1 MSGASPNQAGGDQV
15 TTVLSRIGPDQLH
28 LEPFPF
34 VSAPDCLD
42 ADLFDRLSSTMPVP
56 KFGPKTPSNTLALAS
71 PFEAPLDTAL
81 NETWH
86 AFAKAHVGAGFF
98 AEVMALVGDAVRA
111 IHPDLER
118 RMGRSLEEA
127 SVSWRGAKADTDFH
141 LDFQLGYNSPVRE
154 TSSVRG
160 PHVDKTRRLI
170 SALLYMPEPH
180 DEAGGELT
188 VCRFKGARRFQGV
201 SAALDDVEQVT
212 TVPYEPNRLI
222 LFVNGPFSVHTVRPR
237 SVTDKARRYVNLFI
251 DYREPLFSLDA
262 YQTSA

>member
-1 MSGASPNQAGGDQV
+1 MPETSSTNRIP
-15 TTVLSRIGPDQLH
+15 TVLSRIQPDQVM

-34 VSAPDCLD
+34 VSAPDCLET
-42 ADLFDRLSSTMPVP
+42 DLFRRLSSTMPVP
-56 KFGPKTPSNTLALAS
+56 NYGPGTPSNMLTLAS

-86 AFAKAHVGAGFF
+86 AFAKAHVGPGFF
-98 AEVMALVGDAVRA
+98 AEVMALVGDAVRRV
-111 IHPDLER
+111 HPDLER
-118 RMGRSLEEA
+118 RIGRPLQDA
-127 SVSWRGAKADTDFH
+127 SVSWRGAGDDTDFQ
-141 LDFQLGYNSPVRE
+141 LDFQLGYNSPVHE

-160 PHVDKTRRLI
+160 PHVDKTRRLV
-170 SALLYMPEPH
+170 SALLYMPQPH
-180 DEAGGELT
+180 DDAGGELT

-201 SAALDDVEQVT
+201 SAALDDVEPVT

-222 LFVNGPFSVHTVRPR
+222 LFVNGPFSVHGVKPR
-237 SVTDKARRYVNLFI
+237 AVTDKIRRYVNLFV